1 MALLAAHLAL
11 ALLADVERSWRLLG
25 VAVRGRRARLDGTG
39 ERLVLLE
46 LRLELV
52 LVVDLGLDE
61 RLELGDLQEEW
72 KLVIACRRRVRKG
85 ETSDAPPA

>member
-11 ALLADVERSWRLLG
+11 ALLADVECCWRLLG
-25 VAVRGRRARLDGTG
+25 VAVRGRRARLHGTG

-72 KLVIACRRRVRKG
+72 KLVSACRR
-85 ETSDAPPA
+85 

>member
-11 ALLADVERSWRLLG
+11 ALLADVECSWRLLG
-25 VAVRGRRARLDGTG
+25 VAVRGRRARLHGTG

-72 KLVIACRRRVRKG
+72 KLVSACRR
-85 ETSDAPPA
+85 